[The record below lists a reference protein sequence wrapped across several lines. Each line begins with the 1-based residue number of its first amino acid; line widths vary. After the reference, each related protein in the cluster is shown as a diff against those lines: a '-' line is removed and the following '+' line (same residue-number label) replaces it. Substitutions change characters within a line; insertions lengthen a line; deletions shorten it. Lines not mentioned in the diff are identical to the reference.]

1 MKGEKIKVPGRLE
14 AERIIKRH
22 LSGGFVVITSYF
34 KKRLAQ
40 RGFSIQDVTHLLK
53 TGRIY
58 NEPEI
63 DINSGKPRY
72 RVEGETLDEEV
83 LKVIAEL
90 YDEKTILIT
99 AFGD

>member
-1 MKGEKIKVPGRLE
+1 LKKIKIPNRLE
-14 AERIIKRH
+14 AEKIIRQH
-22 LSGGFVVITSYF
+22 LSGGLVVITRYF

-40 RGFSIQDVTHLLK
+40 RGFSMQDVTHVLK

-72 RVEGETLDEEV
+72 RVEGETLDEDV

-90 YDEKTILIT
+90 YDEKTLLIT